1 MEVGSSRRDF
11 IRCGFGAVVG
21 GLLSSARAVANSSKT
36 ASRVVD
42 RRGLG
47 RINADVSILGLGLGG
62 EFMRGYAG
70 SREAG
75 HALLE
80 SALAQSI
87 NYWDTARDYGPSEG
101 MIAPVLARN
110 RDKIFLA
117 SKSDERDYEGFK
129 RDLDRSLQV
138 LRTDY
143 IDLYHLHDLQP
154 HESVNLGAIEAG
166 AVRAAREAK
175 DQKVIR
181 SFGITGH
188 SGAGILIECIKRFDP
203 DAVLTIFPCTR
214 PDNGRYED
222 ELLPLARSRKIGV
235 IAMKTIRFA
244 RQANLPA
251 KEFLRYALS
260 LDGVQTAIV
269 GLDSLEHLN
278 ENASVASNFR
288 PMKQSR
294 RDELYQGA
302 SRALAGM
309 VAPWDRPG
317 YLDGCIIG

>member
-1 MEVGSSRRDF
+1 
-11 IRCGFGAVVG
+11 
-21 GLLSSARAVANSSKT
+21 
-36 ASRVVD
+36 
-42 RRGLG
+42 
-47 RINADVSILGLGLGG
+47 
-62 EFMRGYAG
+62 
-70 SREAG
+70 
-75 HALLE
+75 
-80 SALAQSI
+80 
-87 NYWDTARDYGPSEG
+87 
-101 MIAPVLARN
+101 
-110 RDKIFLA
+110 
-117 SKSDERDYEGFK
+117 
-129 RDLDRSLQV
+129 
-138 LRTDY
+138 
-143 IDLYHLHDLQP
+143 
-154 HESVNLGAIEAG
+154 
-166 AVRAAREAK
+166 
-175 DQKVIR
+175 
-181 SFGITGH
+181 
-188 SGAGILIECIKRFDP
+188 LIECIKRFDP
-203 DAVLTIFPCTR
+203 DAVLAIFPCTR

-260 LDGVQTAIV
+260 LDGVHTAIV

-317 YLDGCIIG
+317 YLDRCIIG

>member
-11 IRCGFGAVVG
+11 IRRGFGAAVG
-21 GLLSSARAVANSSKT
+21 GLLSTARAASNFANT
-36 ASRVVD
+36 ESRVLD
-42 RRGLG
+42 RRRLG
-47 RINADVSILGLGLGG
+47 RIDADVSILGLGLGG
-62 EFMRGYAG
+62 EFIRGYAG
-70 SREAG
+70 NVEAG

-87 NYWDTARDYGPSEG
+87 NYWDTARNYGPSEG
-101 MIAPVLARN
+101 MIAPVLARH

-117 SKSDERDYEGFK
+117 SKSDARDYEGFK
-129 RDLDRSLQV
+129 RDLNRSLQV

-143 IDLYHLHDLQP
+143 IDLYLLHDLQP
-154 HESVNLGAIEAG
+154 HELVNLGAIEAG

-175 DQKVIR
+175 DQKIIR
-181 SFGITGH
+181 SFGVTGH
-188 SGAGILIECIKRFDP
+188 SGAGIMIECMKRFDP
-203 DAVLTIFPCTR
+203 DAVLAIFPCTR

-235 IAMKTIRFA
+235 IAMKTIRYA
-244 RQANLPA
+244 RQANFPA

-260 LDGVQTAIV
+260 LDGVRTAIV

-294 RDELYQGA
+294 RDELYQSA
-302 SRALAGM
+302 SRALAGT
-309 VAPWDRPG
+309 VAPWDSPG
-317 YLDGCIIG
+317 YLDGCVIS